1 MQKFRFL
8 LLIILFAAITFSVQ
22 AGNREDVYN
31 CYVNNRMSLWK
42 SLIDELNQKSEKNDQ
57 LLLEL
62 VNYQYGYIGWCLEK
76 NRNDEA
82 LVYVKLAEGNLKL
95 LEAKKFEL
103 SLVNAYK
110 SALYGFHIALS
121 KFSAPFIGPKS
132 SDCAKKAVMLD
143 PNQPFGYIQMGNV
156 KFHSPSLMGGSKTEA
171 IRYYLKAKVLM
182 EKNKDQIRGD
192 WNYLSLLVSVAR
204 AYESINDNVKAK
216 LTYEEILRFEPAF
229 SWVKDELYPKLLE
242 KLKH

>member
-1 MQKFRFL
+1 MQRLRFL
-8 LLIILFAAITFSVQ
+8 LLIILFVLFTFSLQ
-22 AGNREDVYN
+22 ASNREEVYN

-42 SLIDELNQKSEKNDQ
+42 SLVDELNQKSEKSDSM
-57 LLLEL
+57 LLEL

-82 LVYVKLAEGNLKL
+82 LVYVKLAEGNVKL
-95 LEAKKFEL
+95 LEEEKFDAP
-103 SLVNAYK
+103 LVDSYK
-110 SALYGFHIALS
+110 SALYGFQIALS

-132 SDCAKKAVMLD
+132 ADCAKKAIQLD

-171 IRYYLKAKVLM
+171 IHYYLKAKVMM
-182 EKNKDQIRGD
+182 EKNKEEIRSD
-192 WNYLSLLVSVAR
+192 WNYLSLLVSIAR

-216 LTYEEILRFEPAF
+216 LTYEEILKYEPAF

-242 KLKH
+242 KLKN

>member
-62 VNYQYGYIGWCLEK
+62 ENYQYGYIGWCLEK
-76 NRNDEA
+76 NKNDEA
-82 LVYVKLAEGNLKL
+82 LIYLKLAEGNVKL
-95 LEAKKFEL
+95 LEAKKIEL
-103 SLVNAYK
+103 PLLNAYK
-110 SALYGFHIALS
+110 SALYGFRIALS

-132 SDCAKKAVMLD
+132 ADCAKKAITLD

-156 KFHSPSLMGGSKTEA
+156 KFHSPALMGGSKTEA
-171 IRYYLKAKVLM
+171 IGYYLKAKVLM
-182 EKNKDQIRGD
+182 EKKKDEIRGD
-192 WNYLSLLVSVAR
+192 WNYLSLLVSIAR
-204 AYESINDNVKAK
+204 AYEAINENDKAK
-216 LTYEEILRFEPAF
+216 LMYEEILKFEPAF
-229 SWVKDELYPKLLE
+229 SWVKDELYPKFLG

>member
-1 MQKFRFL
+1 
-8 LLIILFAAITFSVQ
+8 LIILLLLFTFSLQ
-22 AGNREDVYN
+22 AGSREDVYN
-31 CYVNNRMSLWK
+31 CYVNNRMSMWK
-42 SLIDELNQKSEKNDQ
+42 SLIDELNSKTEKSDSV
-57 LLLEL
+57 LLEL

-82 LVYVKLAEGNLKL
+82 LVYVKLAEGNVKL
-95 LEAKKFEL
+95 LEVKKFEL
-103 SLVNAYK
+103 PLLNAYR

-132 SDCAKKAVMLD
+132 SDCAKKAITLD

-171 IRYYLKAKVLM
+171 ISYYLKAKVLM
-182 EKNKDQIRGD
+182 EKKKDEIRGD
-192 WNYLSLLVSVAR
+192 WNYLSLLVSIAR

-216 LTYEEILRFEPAF
+216 SMYEEILRFEPSF
-229 SWVKDELYPKLLE
+229 SWVKDELYPKFLG
-242 KLKH
+242 KMKH